1 MVVEVYDVLIQ
12 NASKAKIIVPVTVY
26 ALVPI
31 LRPTNIGFLWRQLSA
46 WQ

>member
-12 NASKAKIIVPVTVY
+12 NASKAEIIFPVTVY

-31 LRPTNIGFLWRQLSA
+31 FRPTNNGFLWR
-46 WQ
+46 